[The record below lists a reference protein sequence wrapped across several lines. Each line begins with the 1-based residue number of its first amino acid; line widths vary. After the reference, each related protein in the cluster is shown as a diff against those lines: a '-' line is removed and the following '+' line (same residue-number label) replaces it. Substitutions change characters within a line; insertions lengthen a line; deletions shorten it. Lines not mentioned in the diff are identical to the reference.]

1 MSIETNQSAAVDR
14 ETGFV
19 RELGLFDSVM
29 VTMGVMI
36 GSGIFIVP
44 ADMAR
49 NIGSAGWL
57 LVAWG
62 IAAVL
67 TVAAALSYGELA
79 SMLPRAGGMYVYL
92 REAFSP
98 IVGFLFGWT
107 LFTVIQTGT
116 IAAVAVAFARF
127 TGVLWPAIAEDRY
140 LIAPIHLSSGYAISL
155 STGQLTAILVIALL
169 TWTNSR
175 GVRYG
180 KIVQNLFTTAKVAA
194 LAALVLCGLIFS
206 QHTAIAANFTSLW
219 TPHDVTP
226 ITASLSAL
234 TSAGLFVAICVS
246 QSGSLFAADSWHDIT
261 FASGEVRDPQRNVPR
276 ALALGTMCV
285 LGLYLLANVAYL
297 LVLPLEAI
305 QHAPAD
311 RVATAMLQMLFPGWG
326 AALMAI
332 AIMVSTFGCINGLIL
347 AGPRVCY
354 SMAHDGLFPKKAGE
368 LNARR
373 VPGWSLL
380 IQGLWSAALVLPRTY
395 NPETHAYG
403 SLYSNLLDYIIS
415 AALLFYALTIAGVF
429 RLRIKQPDTPRPYRA
444 WGYPV
449 VPIVYIAG
457 AAAILA
463 CLFLYRAATTW
474 PGLLIVA
481 IGVPVYFFV
490 RARTAQ

>member
-1 MSIETNQSAAVDR
+1 
-14 ETGFV
+14 
-19 RELGLFDSVM
+19 
-29 VTMGVMI
+29 
-36 GSGIFIVP
+36 
-44 ADMAR
+44 MAR

-57 LVAWG
+57 LVAWL

-98 IVGFLFGWT
+98 IVGFLYGWT

-169 TWTNSR
+169 TWTNSL

-180 KIVQNLFTTAKVAA
+180 KIVQNLFTSAKVAA
-194 LAALVLCGLIFS
+194 LAALILCGFIFF
-206 QHTAIAANFTSLW
+206 QHDAIAANFTNLW
-219 TPHDVTP
+219 TAHDVTP
-226 ITASLSAL
+226 VTASLSAL
-234 TSAGLFVAICVS
+234 TFAGLLVAICVS

-261 FASGEVRDPQRNVPR
+261 FASGEVRDPQRTVPR
-276 ALALGTMCV
+276 ALALGTTCV

-305 QHAPAD
+305 KHAPAD
-311 RVATAMLQMLFPGWG
+311 RVATAMLQVIFPGWG

-332 AIMVSTFGCINGLIL
+332 AIMISTFGCINGLIL

-354 SMAHDGLFPKKAGE
+354 SMAQDGLFPKRAGE
-368 LNARR
+368 LNARH

-380 IQGLWSAALVLPRTY
+380 IQGIWAAALVLPRTY
-395 NPETHAYG
+395 NTETHAYG

-444 WGYPV
+444 WGYPF
-449 VPIVYIAG
+449 VPILYIAG

-463 CLFLYRAATTW
+463 CLFLYRPAATW

-481 IGVPVYFFV
+481 IGVPIYFLV
-490 RARTAQ
+490 RGRATRS